1 MLQTDQ
7 LPRFVD
13 RVSNA
18 RDLVVEAARS
28 PMNLAMYASQGRM
41 MPARHLELLDDHLMR
56 CARRE
61 IDRLMVLMPPR
72 HGKSETI
79 THYMTAWWRG
89 TYPDD
94 DVILASYEDTL
105 ARRFS
110 RRARETLADVGADV
124 FGVEVSD
131 VRAAASDWG
140 IKDHWG
146 ETRSAGVGGGI
157 TGRGAHLLIIDDPVK
172 NAEEARSVVYRDRV
186 WDWWESTARPRIE
199 PGGVCIVVMT
209 PWDEDDLSGRLL
221 RPPDGTP
228 PDSWHVLRLP
238 AIAEEDDQLGREPGE
253 VLWPERFEEAEP
265 GWYERRR
272 DSMPAYWWNA
282 LYQCRP
288 SPEQGSTFDRNWMT
302 TRWAE
307 ATRPTMQYRVQA
319 MDSAWKEGVG
329 ADWSVITTWAS
340 DGVDFYLEDE
350 WRARVEYPTLQQAAL
365 DQYEKHRPHELI
377 IEDAA
382 SGTAVIQSL
391 RRQTPLPI
399 RPFRPVGSKRIRAER
414 ITPLFAAGKVYLPNA
429 PFLTDWI
436 EEHLAFPAGR
446 HDDRVDTTS
455 MALARLMTLVEDDQP
470 SEVGTRWDAALDN
483 NTRPDPFW
491 DEDAMGDHSA

>member
-1 MLQTDQ
+1 
-7 LPRFVD
+7 
-13 RVSNA
+13 
-18 RDLVVEAARS
+18 
-28 PMNLAMYASQGRM
+28 
-41 MPARHLELLDDHLMR
+41 
-56 CARRE
+56 
-61 IDRLMVLMPPR
+61 
-72 HGKSETI
+72 
-79 THYMTAWWRG
+79 
-89 TYPDD
+89 
-94 DVILASYEDTL
+94 
-105 ARRFS
+105 
-110 RRARETLADVGADV
+110 
-124 FGVEVSD
+124 
-131 VRAAASDWG
+131 
-140 IKDHWG
+140 
-146 ETRSAGVGGGI
+146 
-157 TGRGAHLLIIDDPVK
+157 
-172 NAEEARSVVYRDRV
+172 
-186 WDWWESTARPRIE
+186 
-199 PGGVCIVVMT
+199 
-209 PWDEDDLSGRLL
+209 
-221 RPPDGTP
+221 
-228 PDSWHVLRLP
+228 
-238 AIAEEDDQLGREPGE
+238 
-253 VLWPERFEEAEP
+253 
-265 GWYERRR
+265 
-272 DSMPAYWWNA
+272 
-282 LYQCRP
+282 
-288 SPEQGSTFDRNWMT
+288 
-302 TRWAE
+302 
-307 ATRPTMQYRVQA
+307 

-350 WRARVEYPTLQQAAL
+350 WRARCEYPDLQQAAL
-365 DQYEKHRPHELI
+365 DQYSKHRPHEVI